1 MATTRIIPLHTGKSN
16 HAARSVDDQ
25 VVYVKQAVAAWI
37 DKIQAA
43 ELGQLEKQR
52 EQKR

>member
-1 MATTRIIPLHTGKSN
+1 MAHWPGQGKSN